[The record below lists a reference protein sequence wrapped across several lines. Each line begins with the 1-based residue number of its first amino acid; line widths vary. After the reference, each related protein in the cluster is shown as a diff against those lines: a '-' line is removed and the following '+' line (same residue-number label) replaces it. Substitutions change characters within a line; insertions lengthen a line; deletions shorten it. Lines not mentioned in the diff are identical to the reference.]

1 MLLYAKKEEKRIIR
15 SYICDRYVEKE
26 NVDLIND
33 RIEFV
38 CAKLLHLV
46 GKGAR
51 GILNLQT
58 GSTLEPWSC
67 SPRVEDRTR
76 FCAKS
81 RFRASLESQSRF
93 RSPFYHMRVCIR

>member
-58 GSTLEPWSC
+58 GSTLEP
-67 SPRVEDRTR
+67 
-76 FCAKS
+76 
-81 RFRASLESQSRF
+81 
-93 RSPFYHMRVCIR
+93 